1 MTTSRKD
8 AYIKRIIE
16 ETITRGRLTSRDA
29 SSLLGISVDCARLY
43 CRQAAKQGNLVHY
56 ANSGLFRDQQ
66 CLDVLLIER
75 MTKPTKPHYQRPAK
89 VNVIAQECRQSGA
102 MQRVLSVYGV
112 KS

>member
-16 ETITRGRLTSRDA
+16 ETNARGRLTARDA
-29 SSLLGISVDCARLY
+29 SSILGISVDCARLY
-43 CRQAAKQGNLVHY
+43 CRLAAKQGNLIRH
-56 ANSGLFRDQQ
+56 ANSGPFRDQQ
-66 CLDVLLIER
+66 SLDALLVER
-75 MTKPTKPHYQRPAK
+75 MAKPHYQQPPK
-89 VNVIAQECRQSGA
+89 GNVIAEECRQSGA